1 MSIPSGVLRYAGVW
15 NVSSTYIP
23 GMFVQSSLV
32 NNSYAALQT
41 VTGGADP
48 SVALAPNWVEF
59 PLPPNGDITSVTAG
73 TGLSGGGSVGNVT
86 LANAGVL
93 DITAGT
99 GITRSGTVANYTLAI
114 TSPFQATY
122 YKTAN
127 QNLNNG
133 DTDITFDALA
143 SWNNAGGYI
152 THTSGSAN
160 FAVVTTG
167 LYQLEWNA
175 SIVAGS
181 ATWNTG
187 TSKSIFIDI
196 NRSPTPGTEQA
207 IIGQT
212 ATVANNAN
220 YSQNLCATFYLV
232 AGDTINCRI
241 FCPHATAIPVAAG
254 ISNTIDLGTWFSW
267 RYIN

>member
-32 NNSYAALQT
+32 NNSYAVLQT

-48 SVALAPNWVEF
+48 SVALAPNWVVF
-59 PLPPNGDITSVTAG
+59 PIPPGDITAVIAG
-73 TGLSGGGSVGNVT
+73 AGLSGGGSFGAVT
-86 LANAGVL
+86 L
-93 DITAGT
+93 
-99 GITRSGTVANYTLAI
+99 SK
-114 TSPFQATY
+114 SPPFQATY

-143 SWNNAGGYI
+143 SWNNVGGYI
-152 THTSGSAN
+152 THTNGTTV
-160 FAVVTTG
+160 FTVVTTG

-181 ATWNTG
+181 GTWNTG

-196 NRSPTPGTEQA
+196 NRPITPGTEQA

-212 ATVANNAN
+212 ATVANNTN

-232 AGDTINCRI
+232 AGDVINCRI
-241 FCPHATAIPVAAG
+241 FCPHSNPTVVAAG